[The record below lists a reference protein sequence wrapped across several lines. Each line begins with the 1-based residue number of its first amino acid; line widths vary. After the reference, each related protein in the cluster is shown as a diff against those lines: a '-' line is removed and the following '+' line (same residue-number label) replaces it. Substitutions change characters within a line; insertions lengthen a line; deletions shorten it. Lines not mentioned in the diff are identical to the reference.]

1 MAGGKRKG
9 LSFEEK
15 RQRLLEIYYNLKEPL
30 NLKEI
35 EKLGP
40 KKGIIPQAVKEVN
53 QSLIDDNLVESD
65 KIGIGAF
72 FWALP
77 SQGLQKRKNAIED
90 YDRKIEQ
97 CKKDV
102 AEKTQKIE
110 EATKSRESVDGN
122 REEMLKQL
130 EELKKSKTS
139 LQQELKNYER
149 SDPKQ
154 LIKM

>member
-1 MAGGKRKG
+1 MGKRKG

-15 RQRLLEIYYNLKEPL
+15 RQRLLDIYYKLKEPL

-90 YDRKIEQ
+90 YDRKIENT
-97 CKKDV
+97 KKDV
-102 AEKTQKIE
+102 ADKTQKIE
-110 EATKSRESVDGN
+110 EATKARESVDGN
-122 REEMLKQL
+122 REAML
-130 EELKKSKTS
+130 
-139 LQQELKNYER
+139 
-149 SDPKQ
+149 
-154 LIKM
+154 

>member
-1 MAGGKRKG
+1 MGGKRKG

-15 RQRLLEIYYNLKEPL
+15 RQRLLQIYYDLREPL

-40 KKGIIPQAVKEVN
+40 KKGIIPQAVKDVN
-53 QSLIDDNLVESD
+53 QSLIDDNLVETD

-90 YDRKIEQ
+90 YDKKIETA
-97 CKKDV
+97 KKDQ
-102 AEKTQKIE
+102 EDKESRITNE
-110 EATKSRESVDGN
+110 TEARDG
-122 REEMLKQL
+122 L
-130 EELKKSKTS
+130 EGK
-139 LQQELKNYER
+139 R
-149 SDPKQ
+149 D
-154 LIKM
+154 